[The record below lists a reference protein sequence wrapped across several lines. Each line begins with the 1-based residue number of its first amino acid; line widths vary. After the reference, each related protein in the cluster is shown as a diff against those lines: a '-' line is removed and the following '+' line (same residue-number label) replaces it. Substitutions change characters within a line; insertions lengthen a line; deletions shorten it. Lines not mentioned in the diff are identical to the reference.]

1 MNRQALEISGVTMR
15 DFEMWCKANKKN
27 KTSVEHQSEFFRLI
41 QTGKLMKNLLTNEI
55 VKTEDIRKL

>member
-41 QTGKLMKNLLTNEI
+41 QTGNCGS
-55 VKTEDIRKL
+55 